1 MVRSKIDGLAYA
13 VKSMSKLHL
22 NKEKEG
28 MVINNNSLKFI
39 TIQQILKTIDI
50 YFKNVFRNRH
60 PWKMKSKFYVQ
71 SIISIWFT
79 LILFTKLP
87 NLFSL

>member
-39 TIQQILKTIDI
+39 TIQQILKTIEIVLD
-50 YFKNVFRNRH
+50 K
-60 PWKMKSKFYVQ
+60 
-71 SIISIWFT
+71 II
-79 LILFTKLP
+79 
-87 NLFSL
+87 